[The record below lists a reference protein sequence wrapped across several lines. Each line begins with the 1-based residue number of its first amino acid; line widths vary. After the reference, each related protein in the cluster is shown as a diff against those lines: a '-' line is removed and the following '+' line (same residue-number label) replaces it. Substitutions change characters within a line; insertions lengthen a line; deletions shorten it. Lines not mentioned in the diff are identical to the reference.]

1 MQSIM
6 DKTYMSPKIEILDI
20 HLEEGIASGSAFV
33 RPHNNENEMMD
44 QWYQDDQETRNI
56 DW

>member
-1 MQSIM
+1 M